1 MAKRS
6 KLRLQQVSKF
16 KTFITMF
23 SQLIIQ
29 LKQVEVDYSKTR
41 FSSKLLSSYQVY
53 AYLMCSRLIAHI
65 IFSLLLRKS
74 INLMG

>member
-16 KTFITMF
+16 KTFTMF